1 MKLNRIEL
9 SVPWNRWL
17 KKYLLIMRLICFLI
31 LIFTLQLSASV
42 WSQNTVMSINLK
54 NSTLQELFTQIEK
67 NSNYRFFYNNDEVD
81 VNQRISV
88 AVEEK
93 AIGKILSV
101 ALEGTPYSFKEMD
114 NKLIL
119 IENMGTH
126 SKGSNGSQQ
135 QKPVSGKVTDASGG
149 LLPGVSVVIKGTTV
163 GTITDSDGNYK
174 LANVPANAILQ
185 FSFVGMKTTEVL
197 VAGKSTINATLTEE
211 SIGIDEVVAVGY
223 GTMKKSDLT
232 GSVSSINSDHFQLG
246 VGLTPQQIMKG
257 SISGVSISQNSG
269 KPGGTN
275 TIRVRGGTSISASN
289 EPLYVIDGVPIS
301 TSAGVSS
308 TKLSSTTD
316 YFDEEAVD
324 PLSSLN
330 PNDIESINILKDASA
345 TAIYGSR
352 GANGV
357 IMITTKRGSAGKTQ
371 IDYSFNTGFSNQAK
385 KLDVLSGD
393 EYRSIVGK
401 LGLALD
407 DKGENADWQDRI
419 SRTALTTSNFLSL
432 TGGNDKSNYR
442 VSVGYSDQQGIIK
455 GSDAKNFNSRINLT
469 HIELEGKLKFDVNM
483 SYGQQFTDQA
493 PVSNT
498 VGSEMGSSIIY
509 ETYVFNPT
517 YPIYNPTTGDY
528 YDVPPYRVNPVSYT
542 TELFDKRK
550 SSKFLG
556 NISASYNFIKPL
568 TLQVNAG
575 YNVNQVD
582 RNTYISKGNLLGNG
596 YNGWVSIQKLG
607 DYNKLLETILKY
619 NQKFGKHGID
629 AIAGYSYQYFYDEGN
644 REGAS
649 GFLSDEFKWYS
660 IQAATSIEIP
670 TSYAQ
675 CNRLISMYGRAN
687 YNYDDRYLFTATLRR
702 DGSSRFGSDNKWGL
716 FPSAA
721 LSWRVSKEKFYRSS
735 LVSDLKVRASYGV
748 TGSQEI
754 GNYNS
759 LSTLSASSGGY
770 IVGGSKITI
779 VMPSQYA
786 NPDLKWEE
794 TAQTDIGIDFTML
807 KSRIQGSLDWY
818 SKKTSDLLLSID
830 VPSPSY
836 ISKQIANVG
845 SVRNSGIELTLNA
858 EIIRSKN
865 FGWSAN
871 ANISHN
877 ANKVLSLT
885 NDKWVGKNMQTAPC
899 QGQGLSGSY
908 AQLIM
913 PGQPLGTF
921 YGKRFTGFDSNGL
934 ETYANNGAAEV
945 IGCAQPDLSFG
956 FGSTFTYKNWSL
968 SMNLHGTQG
977 NDIYNGTRN
986 NQAYLSNLP
995 GRNVFKEAVTSGV
1008 SRSQAKVFSSR
1019 FIEDG
1024 SFLRMDNLTL
1034 GYNFKTKNTFL
1045 SNARAY
1051 VSAQNLFVLTGYK
1064 GLDPEVNSEISST
1077 GTAPLGIDYLSYPK
1091 ARTFTLGINV
1101 SF

>member
-1 MKLNRIEL
+1 MKKKRIR
-9 SVPWNRWL
+9 VPVPNWVLFKLW
-17 KKYLLIMRLICFLI
+17 KIMRLSVFFLLLFVAQTYATVTYSQETRLTFKMQGAKVIDI
-31 LIFTLQLSASV
+31 LNKIENE
-42 WSQNTVMSINLK
+42 SQFYF
-54 NSTLQELFTQIEK
+54 LFNQK
-67 NSNYRFFYNNDEVD
+67 MVD
-81 VNQRISV
+81 VERQVSIEVKNEGID
-88 AVEEK
+88 
-93 AIGKILSV
+93 KIL
-101 ALEGTPYSFKEMD
+101 TRIF
-114 NKLIL
+114 
-119 IENMGTH
+119 ENTNVNYLVKDRQIVLTTADPEANV
-126 SKGSNGSQQ
+126 SEQ
-135 QKPVSGKVTDASGG
+135 QKSVSGKVTDTTGS
-149 LLPGVSVVIKGTTV
+149 LLPGVSVVVKGTTN
-163 GTITDSDGNYK
+163 GTITD
-174 LANVPANAILQ
+174 ANGKYSLSNIPENGILQ
-185 FSFVGMKTTEVL
+185 FSFVGMKTQEIS
-197 VAGKSTINATLTEE
+197 VAGKTTLNVSLAEE
-211 SIGIDEVVAVGY
+211 SIGIEEVVAVGY

-232 GSVSSINSDHFQLG
+232 GSVSSINSDRFQLG

-275 TIRVRGGTSISASN
+275 TVRVRGGTSISASN

-301 TSAGVSS
+301 TTAGVSS

-316 YFDEEAVD
+316 YFDQEAVD

-357 IMITTKRGSAGKTQ
+357 IMITTKRGSVGKSQ
-371 IDYSFNTGFSNQAK
+371 LDYSFSTGFSNVSKQ
-385 KLDVLSGD
+385 LDVLTGD
-393 EYRSIVGK
+393 EYRAITSK
-401 LGLALD
+401 LGITID
-407 DKGENADWQDRI
+407 DKGENANWQDRI
-419 SRTALTTSNFLSL
+419 MRTALTTSNFLSL
-432 TGGNDKSNYR
+432 TGGAEKSNYR
-442 VSVGYSDQQGIIK
+442 VSIGYSDQQGIIK
-455 GSDAKNFNSRINLT
+455 GSDVANFNSRINLT
-469 HIELEGKLKFDVNM
+469 HIELDGKLKFDVNM
-483 SYGQQFTDQA
+483 SFGQQTTDQA

-498 VGSEMGSSIIY
+498 VGSEMGSSILY
-509 ETYVFNPT
+509 EAYVFNPT
-517 YPIYNPTTGDY
+517 FPIYNANGEY
-528 YDVPPYRVNPVSYT
+528 VDVPPYRVNPVSYT
-542 TELFDKRK
+542 DEVLDNRK
-550 SSKFLG
+550 STKFLG

-568 TLQVNAG
+568 TFQVNAG
-575 YNVNQVD
+575 YNVNRVD
-582 RNTYISKGNLLGNG
+582 RNSYISKTNLLGNG
-596 YNGWVSIQKLG
+596 YNGYVSMQKLN

-629 AIAGYSYQYFYDEGN
+629 AMAGYSYQYFFDEGG
-644 REGAS
+644 RQSAS
-649 GFLSDEFKWYS
+649 GFLSDQFKWYS
-660 IQAATSIEIP
+660 IQAATTIEIP
-670 TSYAQ
+670 TSFAQ
-675 CNRLISMYGRAN
+675 SNKLISMYGRAN

-721 LSWRVSKEKFYRSS
+721 FSWRVSKENFYHFS
-735 LVSDLKVRASYGV
+735 LLSDLKFRASYGV

-759 LSTLSASSGGY
+759 LNTLSASSSGY
-770 IVGGSKITI
+770 IVGGTKITI

-794 TAQTDIGIDFTML
+794 TAQTDIGIDFGMW
-807 KSRIQGSLDWY
+807 KGRIQGNLDWY

-845 SVRNSGIELTLNA
+845 SVRNNGIELTLNA
-858 EIIRSKN
+858 ELVRSKN

-871 ANISHN
+871 INLSHN
-877 ANKVLSLT
+877 SNKVLSLT
-885 NDKWVGKNMQTAPC
+885 NDKWVGKNMQAAPC

-913 PGQPLGTF
+913 PGEPLGTF

-934 ETYANNGAAEV
+934 EQYANNGASEK
-945 IGCAQPDLSFG
+945 IGSAQPDLSFG
-956 FGSTFTYKNWSL
+956 FGSNFTYKNWSL
-968 SMNLHGTQG
+968 SMNLHGTKG

-995 GRNVFKEAVTSGV
+995 GRNVFREAVTSGV
-1008 SRSQAKVFSSR
+1008 SRSQAKVYSSR

-1051 VSAQNLFVLTGYK
+1051 VSAQNLFVLTGYS
-1064 GLDPEVNSEISST
+1064 GLDPEVNSEVSST
-1077 GTAPLGIDYLSYPK
+1077 GIAPLGIDYLSYPK

>member
-1 MKLNRIEL
+1 MKKKRIGAPVPIRAL
-9 SVPWNRWL
+9 SKLW
-17 KKYLLIMRLICFLI
+17 KIMRLSVFFLV
-31 LIFTLQLSASV
+31 LFVAQTFATATYSQQTRLTFKLQNAKVIDVLSKIEDQS
-42 WSQNTVMSINLK
+42 
-54 NSTLQELFTQIEK
+54 EFFFLFNQK
-67 NSNYRFFYNNDEVD
+67 LVD
-81 VNQRISV
+81 VERPVSV
-88 AVEEK
+88 EVKNES
-93 AIGKILSV
+93 IDKIL
-101 ALEGTPYSFKEMD
+101 T
-114 NKLIL
+114 KLFENTNVSYLVKDRQIIL
-119 IENMGTH
+119 TTASPESIVTE
-126 SKGSNGSQQ
+126 Q
-135 QKPVSGKVTDASGG
+135 QKAVSGKVSDASGSS
-149 LLPGVSVVIKGTTV
+149 LPGVSVVMKGTTNGV
-163 GTITDSDGNYK
+163 ITD
-174 LANVPANAILQ
+174 ANGYYSLSNVSENAILQ
-185 FSFVGMKTTEVL
+185 FSFVGMKTQEVG
-197 VAGKSTINATLTEE
+197 VENKTTINVSMVEE
-211 SIGIDEVVAVGY
+211 TVGIEEVVAVGY

-232 GSVSSINSDHFQLG
+232 GSVSSISSDRFQ
-246 VGLTPQQIMKG
+246 VGSGITAQQIMKG
-257 SISGVSISQNSG
+257 SISGVSVSQNSG

-289 EPLYVIDGVPIS
+289 DPLYVIDGVPIS

-316 YFDEEAVD
+316 YFDQEAVD

-371 IDYSFNTGFSNQAK
+371 IDYSFNTGFSNATKQ
-385 KLDVLSGD
+385 LDVLTGD
-393 EYRSIVGK
+393 EYRSIVNK
-401 LGLALD
+401 LGVAFD
-407 DKGENADWQDRI
+407 DKGNNTNWQDLIMR
-419 SRTALTTSNFLSL
+419 SALTTSNFLSL

-442 VSVGYSDQQGIIK
+442 VSLGYSDQEGIIK
-455 GSDAKNFNSRINLT
+455 GSDVNNFNSRINLT
-469 HIELEGKLKFDVNM
+469 HTELDGKLKFDVNM
-483 SYGQQFTDQA
+483 SYGQQITNQA

-509 ETYVFNPT
+509 ESYVFNPT

-542 TELFDKRK
+542 TELFDNRK
-550 SSKFLG
+550 SSKYLG

-568 TLQVNAG
+568 TFQVNAG
-575 YNVNQVD
+575 YNVNRVD

-596 YNGWVSIQKLG
+596 YNGWVSIQKLE
-607 DYNKLLETILKY
+607 DFNKLLETILKY

-629 AIAGYSYQYFYDEGN
+629 AMAGYSYQYFYDAGN
-644 REGAS
+644 RESAS

-675 CNRLISMYGRAN
+675 CNKLISMYGRAN

-721 LSWRVSKEKFYRSS
+721 LSWRISKEKFYQSA
-735 LVSDLKVRASYGV
+735 LVSDLKLRLSYGV

-794 TAQTDIGIDFTML
+794 TAQTDLGIDFTML
-807 KSRIQGSLDWY
+807 KSRVQGSLDWY

-845 SVRNSGIELTLNA
+845 SVRNSGIELSVNA
-858 EIIRSKN
+858 EIIRMKN

-871 ANISHN
+871 FNVSHN
-877 ANKVLSLT
+877 KNEVLSLS
-885 NDKWVGKNMQTAPC
+885 NDKWIGKNMQTAPC

-913 PGQPLGTF
+913 PGEPLGTF
-921 YGKRFTGFDSNGL
+921 YGKRFTGFDSNGI
-934 ETYANNGAAEV
+934 ETYANNGASEV

-956 FGSTFTYKNWSL
+956 FGSKLTYKNWVL
-968 SMNLHGTQG
+968 SMNLHGTKG

-995 GRNVFKEAVTSGV
+995 GRNVFREAVTSGV

-1045 SNARAY
+1045 SNARVY
-1051 VSAQNLFVLTGYK
+1051 VSAQNLFVITAYK

-1077 GTAPLGIDYLSYPK
+1077 GVAPLGIDYLSYPK
-1091 ARTFTLGINV
+1091 ARTYTLGINV

>member
-1 MKLNRIEL
+1 MKKKRIGAPVPIRAL
-9 SVPWNRWL
+9 SKLW
-17 KKYLLIMRLICFLI
+17 KIMRLSVFFLV
-31 LIFTLQLSASV
+31 LFVAQTFATATYSQQTRLTFKLQNAKVIDVLSKIEDQS
-42 WSQNTVMSINLK
+42 
-54 NSTLQELFTQIEK
+54 EFFFLFNQK
-67 NSNYRFFYNNDEVD
+67 LVD
-81 VNQRISV
+81 VERPVSV
-88 AVEEK
+88 EVKNES
-93 AIGKILSV
+93 IDKIL
-101 ALEGTPYSFKEMD
+101 T
-114 NKLIL
+114 KLFENTNVSYLVKDRQIIL
-119 IENMGTH
+119 TTASPESIVTE
-126 SKGSNGSQQ
+126 Q
-135 QKPVSGKVTDASGG
+135 QKAVSGKVSDASGSS
-149 LLPGVSVVIKGTTV
+149 LPGVSVVMKGTTNGV
-163 GTITDSDGNYK
+163 ITD
-174 LANVPANAILQ
+174 ANGYYSLSNVSENAILQ
-185 FSFVGMKTTEVL
+185 FSFVGMKTQEVG
-197 VAGKSTINATLTEE
+197 VENKTTINVSMVEE
-211 SIGIDEVVAVGY
+211 TVGIEEVVAVGY

-232 GSVSSINSDHFQLG
+232 GSVSSISSDRFQ
-246 VGLTPQQIMKG
+246 VGSGITAQQIMKG
-257 SISGVSISQNSG
+257 SISGVSVSQNSG

-289 EPLYVIDGVPIS
+289 DPLYVIDGVPIS

-316 YFDEEAVD
+316 YFDQEAVD

-371 IDYSFNTGFSNQAK
+371 IDYSFNTGFSNATKQ
-385 KLDVLSGD
+385 LDVLTGD
-393 EYRSIVGK
+393 EYRSIVNK
-401 LGLALD
+401 LGVALD
-407 DKGENADWQDRI
+407 DKGNNTNWQDLIMR
-419 SRTALTTSNFLSL
+419 SALTTSNFLSL

-442 VSVGYSDQQGIIK
+442 VSLGYSDQEGIIK
-455 GSDAKNFNSRINLT
+455 GSDVNNFNSRINLT
-469 HIELEGKLKFDVNM
+469 HTELDGKLKFDVNM
-483 SYGQQFTDQA
+483 SYGQQITNQA

-509 ETYVFNPT
+509 ESYVFNPT

-542 TELFDKRK
+542 TELFDNRK
-550 SSKFLG
+550 SSKYLG

-568 TLQVNAG
+568 TFQVNAG
-575 YNVNQVD
+575 YNVNRVD

-596 YNGWVSIQKLG
+596 YNGWVSIQKLE
-607 DYNKLLETILKY
+607 DFNKLLETILKY

-629 AIAGYSYQYFYDEGN
+629 AMAGYSYQYFYDAGN
-644 REGAS
+644 RESAS

-675 CNRLISMYGRAN
+675 CNKLISMYGRAN

-721 LSWRVSKEKFYRSS
+721 LSWRISKEKFYRSA
-735 LVSDLKVRASYGV
+735 LVSDLKLRVSYGV

-794 TAQTDIGIDFTML
+794 TAQTDLGIDFTML
-807 KSRIQGSLDWY
+807 KSRVQGSLDWY

-845 SVRNSGIELTLNA
+845 SVRNSGIELSVNA
-858 EIIRSKN
+858 EIIRMKN

-871 ANISHN
+871 FNVSHN
-877 ANKVLSLT
+877 KNEVLSLS
-885 NDKWVGKNMQTAPC
+885 NDKWIGKNMQTAPC

-913 PGQPLGTF
+913 PGEPLGTF
-921 YGKRFTGFDSNGL
+921 YGKRFTGFDSNGI
-934 ETYANNGAAEV
+934 ETYANNGASEV

-956 FGSTFTYKNWSL
+956 FGSKLTYKNWVL
-968 SMNLHGTQG
+968 SMNLHGTKG

-995 GRNVFKEAVTSGV
+995 GRNVFREAVTSGV

-1045 SNARAY
+1045 SNARVY
-1051 VSAQNLFVLTGYK
+1051 VSAQNLFVITAYK

-1077 GTAPLGIDYLSYPK
+1077 GVAPLGIDYLSYPK
-1091 ARTFTLGINV
+1091 ARTYTLGINV

>member
-1 MKLNRIEL
+1 MKKITELSGDFEFPGCGKLFRIMKLTTL
-9 SVPWNRWL
+9 
-17 KKYLLIMRLICFLI
+17 LI
-31 LIFTLQLSASV
+31 LISVVCVFANETYSQSKKINLIMKDVSVKEVLSA
-42 WSQNTVMSINLK
+42 
-54 NSTLQELFTQIEK
+54 IEDQSEFK
-67 NSNYRFFYNNDEVD
+67 FMYSGKVID
-81 VNQRISV
+81 VNRVV
-88 AVEEK
+88 AIYEEDS
-93 AIGKILSV
+93 KIEDALKSLFAGTDVNYTIKDKIIVLSS
-101 ALEGTPYSFKEMD
+101 ASFNSEQ
-114 NKLIL
+114 
-119 IENMGTH
+119 T
-126 SKGSNGSQQ
+126 SSQQ
-135 QKPVSGKVTDASGG
+135 QKTVTGKVTDSSGSP
-149 LLPGVSVVIKGTTV
+149 LPGVSVVVKGTTN
-163 GTITDSDGNYK
+163 GTITDTNGNYS
-174 LANVPANAILQ
+174 LSSISSDATLQ
-185 FSFVGMKTTEVL
+185 FSFVGMKTQEIPIGNKASVNVVL
-197 VAGKSTINATLTEE
+197 IEE
-211 SIGIDEVVAVGY
+211 TVGIEEVVAIGY

-246 VGLTPQQIMKG
+246 SGLTPQQIMKG
-257 SISGVSISQNSG
+257 SISGVNISQNSG
-269 KPGGTN
+269 KPGGTS
-275 TIRVRGGTSISASN
+275 TIRVRGGTSITASN

-357 IMITTKRGSAGKTQ
+357 IMITTKRGKAGKTQ
-371 IDYSFNTGFSNQAK
+371 LDYFFNTGFSNASK
-385 KLDVLSGD
+385 HLDVLSGD
-393 EYRSIVGK
+393 EYRAIVNK
-401 LGLALD
+401 LGLTLD
-407 DKGENADWQDRI
+407 DKGDNANWQDRI
-419 SRTALTTSNFLSL
+419 EQTAVSTSHFLSL
-432 TGGNDKSNYR
+432 TSGSEKSNYR

-455 GSDAKNFNSRINLT
+455 SSDVINFNSRINLT
-469 HIELEGKLKFDVNM
+469 HTELDGKLKIDVNM
-483 SYGQQFTDQA
+483 SFGQQTTNQA

-498 VGSEMGSSIIY
+498 VGSEMGSCILY
-509 ETYVFNPT
+509 EAYVFNPT
-517 YPIYNPTTGDY
+517 YPVYDENGNYYN
-528 YDVPPYRVNPVSYT
+528 VPPYRVNPVSYT
-542 TELFDKRK
+542 TDLIDNRK

-568 TLQVNAG
+568 TFQVNGG
-575 YNVNQVD
+575 YNVNRVD
-582 RNTYISKGNLLGNG
+582 RNSYISKSNLLGNG
-596 YNGWVSIQKLG
+596 YNGYVSMQKLN
-607 DYNKLLETILKY
+607 DYNQLLETILKY

-629 AIAGYSYQYFYDEGN
+629 AMAGYSYQYFFDEGN
-644 REGAS
+644 RESAS

-675 CNRLISMYGRAN
+675 CNKLISMYGRAN

-702 DGSSRFGSDNKWGL
+702 DGSSRFGNDNKWGL
-716 FPSAA
+716 FPSTAV
-721 LSWRVSKEKFYRSS
+721 SWRISNEKFYKSR
-735 LVSDLKVRASYGV
+735 LVSDLKLRASYGI

-759 LSTLSASSGGY
+759 LSTLSASSSGY
-770 IVGGSKITI
+770 IVGGKKITI

-794 TAQTDIGIDFTML
+794 TAQTDIGVDFGIWGN
-807 KSRIQGSLDWY
+807 RIQGNIDWY
-818 SKKTSDLLLSID
+818 NKKTSDLLLSID

-836 ISKQIANVG
+836 ISRQIANVG
-845 SVRNSGIELTLNA
+845 SVRNRGVELILNA
-858 EIIRSKN
+858 ELIRSKS
-865 FGWSAN
+865 FGWTAN
-871 ANISHN
+871 VNLSHN
-877 ANKVLSLT
+877 ENKVLSLS

-921 YGKRFTGFDSNGL
+921 YGKRFIGFDSNGL
-934 ETYANNGAAEV
+934 EQYSNDGASEV

-956 FGSTFTYKNWSL
+956 FSSTFTYKNWSL
-968 SMNLHGTQG
+968 AMNFHGTLG
-977 NDIYNGTRN
+977 NDIYNCTRN
-986 NQAYLSNLP
+986 NQAYLSNMP

-1024 SFLRMDNLTL
+1024 SFLRLDNLTL

-1045 SNARAY
+1045 SNARVY
-1051 VSAQNLFVLTGYK
+1051 VSAQNLFCLTGYS

-1091 ARTFTLGINV
+1091 ARTFSLGINV

>member
-1 MKLNRIEL
+1 MKKKRIGAPVPIRAL
-9 SVPWNRWL
+9 SKLW
-17 KKYLLIMRLICFLI
+17 KIMRLSVFFLV
-31 LIFTLQLSASV
+31 LFVAQTFATATYSQQTRLTFKLQNAKVIDVLSKIEDQS
-42 WSQNTVMSINLK
+42 
-54 NSTLQELFTQIEK
+54 EFFFLFNQK
-67 NSNYRFFYNNDEVD
+67 LVD
-81 VNQRISV
+81 VERPVSV
-88 AVEEK
+88 EVKNES
-93 AIGKILSV
+93 IDKIL
-101 ALEGTPYSFKEMD
+101 T
-114 NKLIL
+114 KLFENTNVSYLVKDRQIIL
-119 IENMGTH
+119 TTASPESIVTE
-126 SKGSNGSQQ
+126 Q
-135 QKPVSGKVTDASGG
+135 QKAVSGKVSDASGSS
-149 LLPGVSVVIKGTTV
+149 LPGVSVVMKGTTNGV
-163 GTITDSDGNYK
+163 ITD
-174 LANVPANAILQ
+174 ANGYYSLSNVSENAILQ
-185 FSFVGMKTTEVL
+185 FSFVGMKTQEVG
-197 VAGKSTINATLTEE
+197 VENKTTINVSMVEE
-211 SIGIDEVVAVGY
+211 TVGIEEVVAVGY

-232 GSVSSINSDHFQLG
+232 GSVSSISSDRFQ
-246 VGLTPQQIMKG
+246 VGSGITAQQIMKG
-257 SISGVSISQNSG
+257 SISGVSVSQNSG

-289 EPLYVIDGVPIS
+289 DPLYVIDGVPIS

-316 YFDEEAVD
+316 YFDQEAVD

-371 IDYSFNTGFSNQAK
+371 IDYSFNTGFSNATKQ
-385 KLDVLSGD
+385 LDVLTGD
-393 EYRSIVGK
+393 EYRSIVNK
-401 LGLALD
+401 LGVAFD
-407 DKGENADWQDRI
+407 DKDNNTNWQDLIMR
-419 SRTALTTSNFLSL
+419 SALTTSNFLSL

-442 VSVGYSDQQGIIK
+442 VSLGYSDQEGIIK
-455 GSDAKNFNSRINLT
+455 GSDVNNFNSRINLT
-469 HIELEGKLKFDVNM
+469 HTELDGKLKFDVNM
-483 SYGQQFTDQA
+483 SYGQQITNQA

-509 ETYVFNPT
+509 ESYVFNPT

-542 TELFDKRK
+542 TELFDNRK
-550 SSKFLG
+550 SSKYLG

-568 TLQVNAG
+568 TFQVNAG
-575 YNVNQVD
+575 YNVNRVD

-596 YNGWVSIQKLG
+596 YNGWVSIQKLE
-607 DYNKLLETILKY
+607 DFNKLLETILKY

-629 AIAGYSYQYFYDEGN
+629 AMAGYSYQYFYDAGN
-644 REGAS
+644 RESAS

-675 CNRLISMYGRAN
+675 CNKLISMYGRAN

-721 LSWRVSKEKFYRSS
+721 LSWRISKEKFYQSA
-735 LVSDLKVRASYGV
+735 LVSDLKLRLSYGV

-794 TAQTDIGIDFTML
+794 TAQTDLGIDFTML
-807 KSRIQGSLDWY
+807 KSRVQGSLDWY

-845 SVRNSGIELTLNA
+845 SVRNSGIELSVNA
-858 EIIRSKN
+858 EIIRMKN

-871 ANISHN
+871 FNVSHN
-877 ANKVLSLT
+877 KNEVLSLS
-885 NDKWVGKNMQTAPC
+885 NDKWIGKNMQTAPC

-913 PGQPLGTF
+913 PGEPLGTF
-921 YGKRFTGFDSNGL
+921 YGKRFTGFDSNGI
-934 ETYANNGAAEV
+934 ETYANNGASEV

-956 FGSTFTYKNWSL
+956 FGSKLTYKNWVL
-968 SMNLHGTQG
+968 SMNLHGTKG

-995 GRNVFKEAVTSGV
+995 GRNVFREAVTSGV

-1045 SNARAY
+1045 SNARVY
-1051 VSAQNLFVLTGYK
+1051 VSAQNLFVITAYK

-1077 GTAPLGIDYLSYPK
+1077 GVAPLGIDYLSYPK
-1091 ARTFTLGINV
+1091 ARTYTLGINV